1 MSKDHTSR
9 PGVKSDETLFSI
21 FAYLWDTDEAG
32 VTELASQLDLAK
44 STVHD
49 HLATMCDHGFVVKRD
64 GKYRLGL
71 ELFRYGQH
79 VRTQF
84 DVYDAARPV
93 VDDLV
98 ESTGEMV
105 WLFVPEDG
113 RVMHLYGRAG
123 QTDLNVSTILGTW
136 EYMHCTAGG
145 KAVLAHYDDAAVETI
160 IDRYGLPARTSN
172 TITDPD
178 TLFEELEQ
186 IREQG
191 YALNLG
197 EDLKGIHAVAVPVIF
212 EEEVRGSLAVAGPA
226 HRVSR
231 ERCETEIAEQL
242 FASAD
247 DVELNLAYA

>member
-9 PGVKSDETLFSI
+9 RGVKSDETLFSV
-21 FAYLWDTDEAG
+21 FAYLWGADGAG
-32 VTELASQLDLAK
+32 VTELAAELDLAK
-44 STVHD
+44 STVHN
-49 HLATMCDHGFVVKRD
+49 HLTTMSDHGFVVKRD

-79 VRTQF
+79 VRTGF
-84 DVYDAARPV
+84 DVYEAARPV

-98 ESTGEMV
+98 DSIDEMV
-105 WLFVPEDG
+105 WLFVPENG
-113 RVMHLYGRAG
+113 RVMPLYGHAG

-145 KAVLAHYDDAAVETI
+145 KAVLAHCDDAAVEATI
-160 IDRYGLPARTSN
+160 ERHGLPARTSN
-172 TITDPD
+172 TITDPEA
-178 TLFEELEQ
+178 LFEELEQ

-197 EDLKGIHAVAVPVIF
+197 EDLEGIHAVAVPVVF
-212 EEEVRGSLAVAGPA
+212 EDEVRGSLAVAGPA
-226 HRVSR
+226 HRVGR
-231 ERCETEIAEQL
+231 ERCENEIAERL